1 MIIDNSKYFST
12 DVHCSTCGKIY
23 RPSKDAE
30 IKEKLNVPPLI
41 ANIFCSRACKEKYD
55 EFLESNRALWRIEP
69 YFDGSSTAVTTY
81 KVVDQNGTLQYMGD
95 RNQCEYFLQHG
106 C

>member
-1 MIIDNSKYFST
+1 MQNLNKMIIDNSKYYDT

-41 ANIFCSRACKEKYD
+41 ANIFCSRVCKEKYD
-55 EFLESNRALWRIEP
+55 EFLESNRALANER
-69 YFDGSSTAVTTY
+69 
-81 KVVDQNGTLQYMGD
+81 
-95 RNQCEYFLQHG
+95 
-106 C
+106 